1 MSHADRRPEA
11 LLIDLDGT
19 LADSHA
25 TLRACFD
32 AFLARRG
39 IAPRSEDFDALDG
52 VRLGDIPARLQE
64 RFAIDEPL
72 DELRGEYQERVAD
85 AYANVATAAGAAE
98 LVRAAASKG
107 IRLVLVTSAPRALA
121 DAFLRA
127 TGLAGAFAAIVS
139 GEDGPGKPDPA
150 LFERA
155 LELAEVPAERALAIE
170 DAPSGV
176 RAARAAG
183 VDVLGV
189 AADPLRGAALRGAGA
204 ADVVPDLGV
213 AARALALASA

>member
-1 MSHADRRPEA
+1 MSQAKRRPEA

-19 LADSHA
+19 LADSHDA
-25 TLRACFD
+25 LRACLD

-39 IAPRSEDFDALDG
+39 IVSRSEDFDALDG
-52 VRLGDIPARLQE
+52 VLLGEIPARLQE
-64 RFAIDEPL
+64 RFAIGEPL
-72 DELRGEYQERVAD
+72 DELRCEYEARVAD
-85 AYANVATAAGAAE
+85 AYAKVAPAAGATE
-98 LVRAAASKG
+98 LVRGAAAKG

-127 TGLAGAFAAIVS
+127 AGLAGAFAAVVS

-155 LELAEVPAERALAIE
+155 LELARVPAERALAIE
-170 DAPSGV
+170 DASSGV

-189 AADPLRGAALRGAGA
+189 ADDPSRGASLRGAGA
-204 ADVVPDLGV
+204 VDVVPDLRAV
-213 AARALALASA
+213 ARALALASA